1 MGRQVTI
8 VAVRRVLGR
17 RARKGGIVKGAP
29 RPQQSV
35 GGGAGIRPAPE
46 LGAVPAFSCSFPL
59 RRCHRGDP
67 ESPSPVPAA
76 SRTDASKKAAPPRN
90 NSRASTAYFFSNL
103 LSYFTNKD
111 FPLISFGC
119 SIPISSISVGTISHK
134 APPSRSLYCGSAFTR
149 INGTGFV
156 VWAVNGSPVT

>member
-1 MGRQVTI
+1 MAASKGEVT
-8 VAVRRVLGR
+8 
-17 RARKGGIVKGAP
+17 RKGGIAQGS
-29 RPQQSV
+29 QSPEQS
-35 GGGAGIRPAPE
+35 GGEGAGIRPAPK

-67 ESPSPVPAA
+67 ESPAPVPAA
-76 SRTDASKKAAPPRN
+76 SRTDASKKAAPPKN

-111 FPLISFGC
+111 FPVISFGC
-119 SIPISSISVGTISHK
+119 SIPISSIRVGTISHN

-156 VWAVNGSPVT
+156 VCAVNGSPVT